1 MPKRRNAAAKRNP
14 AASRS
19 MKARTTRGTR
29 RSPDRMSERS
39 GTYSSRTPGA
49 PSKRQGYNTM
59 AYGKPDVASL
69 GDPRTTSRRHG
80 DVGPTSH
87 KAQAFQPSPDWRG
100 GRGDFG
106 RSDVPKRRMAV
117 GGPRPDSVSGKHRRK
132 TSTESALRRADAS
145 MFNYDD

>member
-1 MPKRRNAAAKRNP
+1 MPKRRNAAPKRNP

-29 RSPDRMSERS
+29 RSPDRIAERS
-39 GTYSSRTPGA
+39 GNFSDGLSRYR
-49 PSKRQGYNTM
+49 SYNEMT
-59 AYGKPDVASL
+59 YGKPDVASL
-69 GDPRTTSRRHG
+69 GDPMSGWG
-80 DVGPTSH
+80 DRV
-87 KAQAFQPSPDWRG
+87 KAQHRAKSPEWRG
-100 GRGDFG
+100 GSGDFG
-106 RSDVPKRRMAV
+106 RSDVPKRSMAA

>member
-1 MPKRRNAAAKRNP
+1 MPKRRNPGAKRNP

-19 MKARTTRGTR
+19 MKARTTRSTR
-29 RSPDRMSERS
+29 RSPDRMSER
-39 GTYSSRTPGA
+39 GPYVPQRRIA
-49 PSKRQGYNTM
+49 NQKRHGYNTM

-69 GDPRTTSRRHG
+69 GDPRTTSRWHG

-106 RSDVPKRRMAV
+106 RSDVPKRSMAV
-117 GGPRPDSVSGKHRRK
+117 GGPRPDSWSGKHRRK

>member
-1 MPKRRNAAAKRNP
+1 MPKRRNPGAKRNP

-29 RSPDRMSERS
+29 RSPDRIAERS
-39 GTYSSRTPGA
+39 GNFSDGLSRYR
-49 PSKRQGYNTM
+49 SYNEMT
-59 AYGKPDVASL
+59 YGKPDVASL
-69 GDPRTTSRRHG
+69 GDPMSG
-80 DVGPTSH
+80 WGGGV
-87 KAQAFQPSPDWRG
+87 KAQHRAKSREWRG

-106 RSDVPKRRMAV
+106 RSDVPKRSMAA

>member
-1 MPKRRNAAAKRNP
+1 MPKRRNPAAKRNP

-29 RSPDRMSERS
+29 RSPDRISER
-39 GTYSSRTPGA
+39 RRIA
-49 PSKRQGYNTM
+49 NHKRQAYDRM

-69 GDPRTTSRRHG
+69 GDPRTTSRWHG

-106 RSDVPKRRMAV
+106 SSDIPKRSMAV
-117 GGPRPDSVSGKHRRK
+117 GGPRPDSWSGKHRRK

>member
-1 MPKRRNAAAKRNP
+1 MPKRRNAAPKRNP

-39 GTYSSRTPGA
+39 GTYYQ
-49 PSKRQGYNTM
+49 RQAYDTM

-69 GDPRTTSRRHG
+69 GDPRTTSRWHG

-106 RSDVPKRRMAV
+106 RSDVPKRSMAV